1 MADPMELNHLK
12 VFYEVAK
19 LGRFTEAARRL
30 GISQSALSRSV
41 ALLEESEGVKLF
53 ERSKKGVALTRV
65 GEEVFAQC
73 EKLFQTVSV
82 IRDTCRGS
90 REICEGPLHFATP
103 DHVVNHLLVQP
114 MRGFREEH
122 PRVVPSISIG
132 TPDEI
137 IQKVVSKECEFALLF
152 ARVSAP
158 EIEYASLRRDYMA
171 LVVHAD
177 LWRENKG
184 ANQSAT
190 VKKIMRKHGYISS
203 VGASARK
210 VPSQMITEVFEVYEG
225 VTPRI
230 GFEVSGQETQKNFC
244 LNKGGLA
251 YLSRF
256 MVEEEIKAG
265 LLHDIPHPD
274 PHVFSLWLAVRK
286 GHVLSLPARKFI
298 GRLKDAWP
306 AHGA

>member
-1 MADPMELNHLK
+1 MELNHLK

-65 GEEVFAQC
+65 GEDVFAHC

-90 REICEGPLHFATP
+90 REICEGPLPFATP
-103 DHVVNHLLVQP
+103 DHVVNHLLMQP
-114 MRGFREEH
+114 MRSFREDH
-122 PRVVPSISIG
+122 PRVLPSISIG
-132 TPDEI
+132 TPEEI
-137 IQKVVSKECEFALLF
+137 IQKVVAKECEFALLF
-152 ARVSAP
+152 ARVNAP
-158 EIEYASLRRDYMA
+158 EIEYVSLRRDFMA
-171 LVVHAD
+171 LVVHSD

-190 VKKIMRKHGYISS
+190 VKKIMQRYGYISS

-210 VPSQMITEVFEVYEG
+210 MPSQMITEVFEVYDG
-225 VTPRI
+225 VSPRI
-230 GFEVSGQETQKNFC
+230 GFEVSSQEAQKNLC
-244 LNKGGLA
+244 LHRGGLA

-256 MVEEEIKAG
+256 MVEDEIKAG
-265 LLHDIPHPD
+265 TLYDIPHPD

-286 GHVLSLPARKFI
+286 EHMLSLPARKFI
-298 GRLKDAWP
+298 ERLKESWP
-306 AHGA
+306 APEKKR

>member
-1 MADPMELNHLK
+1 

-103 DHVVNHLLVQP
+103 DHVVNHLLLQP
-114 MRGFREEH
+114 MRSFREDH
-122 PRVVPSISIG
+122 PQVVPSVSIG

-137 IQKVVSKECEFALLF
+137 IGKVVKKECEFALLF
-152 ARVSAP
+152 ARVNEP
-158 EIEYASLRRDYMA
+158 EVEYVPLRRDFMA
-171 LVVHAD
+171 LVVHSD

-184 ANQSAT
+184 ANQAAT
-190 VKKIMRKHGYISS
+190 LKKIMQRYGYISS

-225 VTPRI
+225 VKPRI
-230 GFEVSGQETQKNFC
+230 GLEVSSQEAQKNFC

-256 MVEEEIKAG
+256 MVEEEIREG
-265 LLHDIPHPD
+265 SLHEVPHPD
-274 PHVFSLWLAVRK
+274 PHVFNLWLALRK
-286 GHVLSLPARKFI
+286 EHVLSLPAKKFI
-298 GRLKDAWP
+298 ERLKDTWP
-306 AHGA
+306 AQSGKR